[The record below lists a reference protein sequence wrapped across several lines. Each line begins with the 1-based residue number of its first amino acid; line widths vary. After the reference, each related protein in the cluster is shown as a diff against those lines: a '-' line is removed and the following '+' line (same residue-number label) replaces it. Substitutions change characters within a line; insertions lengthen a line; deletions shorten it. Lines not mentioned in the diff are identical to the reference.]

1 MPRHPTL
8 RALIRACTISF
19 GSICV
24 GSLFVAIVQ
33 TLHAIAQC
41 IANEQ
46 RGHEFLFSC
55 VNCFLGIL
63 DNLIQ
68 YFNKWAFVQVAVHG
82 KNFVRAARDT
92 WDLFRTQRVDILIND
107 DLTGVVLFTSC
118 VVGGVFTALVGGCWT
133 FATHRNLTVSISI
146 ISFFIGFLLMYLNM
160 VVPES
165 GVAAYYVCFAED
177 PKMLETNEPPL
188 YQYMLERK
196 MYLEQQIQSS

>member
-68 YFNKWAFVQVAVHG
+68 YFNKWAFVQVKYFELLLYVVHSG
-82 KNFVRAARDT
+82 LWFVWLRDT
-92 WDLFRTQRVDILIND
+92 SCYQKEKTSHTYLVWRWKGQSPNLIPPNIH
-107 DLTGVVLFTSC
+107 LA
-118 VVGGVFTALVGGCWT
+118 GGSSWEEFCEGSKG
-133 FATHRNLTVSISI
+133 HMGSVSNPTCGYI
-146 ISFFIGFLLMYLNM
+146 
-160 VVPES
+160 
-165 GVAAYYVCFAED
+165 D
-177 PKMLETNEPPL
+177 
-188 YQYMLERK
+188 Q
-196 MYLEQQIQSS
+196 